1 MTCSKDLGLSGVTT
15 AVIVAGR
22 GFSLTAPGAS
32 WTALCGAVDAL
43 AAALA
48 RPLVVVAATDLAAAE
63 PDDTSGASA
72 VVGLCVASA
81 AGPEPVA
88 VGTDALRDAVADA
101 DAVPW
106 ARVAEIIDAIEIPD
120 EPLDEETQL
129 FVVPTGP
136 LAGCHVAFGV
146 PADDER
152 ELTEWSPGSPQSLE
166 PTLEFVAGKDQDQ
179 RPIAQGVWG
188 VSVLYRGDW
197 EMGVLDVGPAMHA
210 ERTARLG
217 RLAPRAGYY
226 LMASFD

>member
-1 MTCSKDLGLSGVTT
+1 MACSKDLCLAGATT
-15 AVIVAGR
+15 AVIVVGR
-22 GFSLTAPGAS
+22 GFSLTASGAS
-32 WTALCGAVDAL
+32 WEALCEAVDAL

-48 RPLVVVAATDLAAAE
+48 LPLVVVAATDLASAE
-63 PDDTSGASA
+63 PDDTIDASA
-72 VVGLCVASA
+72 VVGLCVATA
-81 AGPEPVA
+81 TGPEPVA
-88 VGTDALRDAVADA
+88 VGSDALRSAVTDA

-106 ARVAEIIDAIEIPD
+106 ARVGEIVDAIEIPD

-146 PADDER
+146 PADDEGA
-152 ELTEWSPGSPQSLE
+152 LPEWTPGSPQSLE
-166 PTLEFVAGKDQDQ
+166 PALEFVAGKDQDQ

-197 EMGVLDVGPAMHA
+197 ETGVLDVGPARHA

>member
-1 MTCSKDLGLSGVTT
+1 MTCSRDLNFADVTT
-15 AVIVAGR
+15 AAVVAGR
-22 GFSLTAPGAS
+22 GFSLTTTAAA
-32 WTALCGAVDAL
+32 WDALCTAVDAL
-43 AAALA
+43 AEALA
-48 RPLVVVAATDLAAAE
+48 LPLVVMVATDFSSVE
-63 PDDTSGASA
+63 PEDTVGACA

-81 AGPEPVA
+81 EGPEPVP
-88 VGTDALRDAVADA
+88 VDGKALRDAVEAA
-101 DAVPW
+101 AAVPW
-106 ARVAEIIDAIEIPD
+106 DRVAALIDAIELPD
-120 EPLDEETQL
+120 EPLDEEAQL
-129 FVVPTGP
+129 QVVSTGP

-152 ELTEWSPGSPQSLE
+152 ALTEWTPGSPQSQE

-197 EMGVLDVGPAMHA
+197 ETGVLDVGPARHA